1 MSKKL
6 FAIPSS
12 PADQKAIRDAVV
24 EVSNALTRMEAERE
38 FIKEVK
44 KDIKQKYNIPT
55 NFFGW
60 LVTVYHKSSFN
71 DEAAKA
77 DTRESLYETIMGPKQ
92 Q

>member
-1 MSKKL
+1 MKM

-24 EVSNALTRMEAERE
+24 EVSNAITRMEAERD

-44 KDIKQKYNIPT
+44 KDIKTKYGIPT

-60 LVTVYHKSSFN
+60 LVNVYHKSSFN

-92 Q
+92 